1 MGDSRIQAVAFVAKG
16 SCLVALEMGQNPWPM
31 FIFLSLLL
39 IMLTYYIYS
48 IWSLFKSSIIIIY
61 DLMSFFGYP
70 TASHKKNI
78 LQWRR
83 RQGTCHPSVLALRVR
98 KPDRTAQ
105 HGAVVW
111 VPHRSPNDGPNDGP
125 WGPQATGCQGD
136 ASIADFTVNPSELCF
151 FYGTCDVYHVVYQ
164 TVRFSGWP
172 STKKNKIRPWLGMVC
187 KSESLQIN
195 HGFIH
200 HQSYKYII
208 ISNYKVITSVSIYLY
223 IHIYI

>member
-1 MGDSRIQAVAFVAKG
+1 
-16 SCLVALEMGQNPWPM
+16 
-31 FIFLSLLL
+31 
-39 IMLTYYIYS
+39 ML
-48 IWSLFKSSIIIIY
+48 
-61 DLMSFFGYP
+61 FFGYP

-111 VPHRSPNDGPNDGP
+111 VPHRSPNDGPND
-125 WGPQATGCQGD
+125 AAGCQRD
-136 ASIADFTVNPSELCF
+136 ASIADFTVNPSVF

-164 TVRFSGWP
+164 TVIFIMRRLAFH
-172 STKKNKIRPWLGMVC
+172 KKKVRPWLGMAC

-200 HQSYKYII
+200 QSYKYSI
-208 ISNYKVITSVSIYLY
+208 ISNYKVITD
-223 IHIYI
+223 